1 MEIRIKNLTK
11 IFPGDSKRHIR
22 DTVAVKDLDFV
33 VPDGKLVGLLGP
45 SGCGKSTTLY
55 MISGLLK
62 PTSGEVWF
70 GDQEVTNLS
79 PEKRGIGLVFQNYAL
94 YPHMTIYKNIE
105 FPLTNLKVEVP
116 MSAFFDFH
124 MVITYTLKKDD
135 QVNGIVDATKK
146 LAFRLG
152 LKKKAVEV
160 VPNVAGDKLTLNVTL
175 KNSPESIHKIF
186 VDEFKYVVEPY
197 QLTETKQQTSEALF
211 DTTFRGTI
219 VATRDDELCDGTF
232 SGKLPESY
240 KTSEMDDTI
249 SAAKKYF
256 EAFGKPEAVSIMH
269 LHNGYELVA
278 RILDIKVKELENVAT
293 GFKGELKLLTLT
305 RVIDNVR
312 AASFE
317 KEVKGFMKEHR
328 IAFSDLKVY
337 FDKVHTKLYIEF
349 HKVTKDE
356 NAATIK
362 ALSDQLK
369 LADVE
374 TETKTA
380 INHRKLTKEERDD
393 IIHETARLVQVEEY
407 LQRKPSQLSG
417 GQQQRVAIARALV
430 KRPKVLLLDEP
441 LSNLD
446 ARLRLQTREEIRRIQ
461 QTTGI
466 TTVFVTHDQEEAMSI
481 SDEIVVMKLGEEQQ
495 IDAPQ
500 KVYNSP
506 KNLFVAQ
513 FLGTPPINVFEG
525 EVKAGKILIGDE
537 AVFETK
543 TKVADQ
549 PVYVAI
555 RPEGLVVNKEGKG
568 PSFSAEVSQVQT
580 LGRDLYI
587 VAKNPHCLQPTFK
600 AIIQNND
607 ELYHGTIKLS
617 VKPKKFYIFDKKSEQ
632 RIYLEEGEPESS
644 LPPESND
651 APVAKKK

>member
-11 IFPGDSKRHIR
+11 IFPGDNKRHIR
-22 DTVAVKDLDFV
+22 DTVAVKDLDFT

-105 FPLTNLKVEVP
+105 FPLTSLKVEVP
-116 MSAFFDFH
+116 MSTFFDFH
-124 MVITYTLKKDD
+124 LVYHYAMQPDD
-135 QVNGIVDATKK
+135 QLKGILKAIAHLASRVGLNKGQATVLPT
-146 LAFRLG
+146 LAG
-152 LKKKAVEV
+152 T
-160 VPNVAGDKLTLNVTL
+160 DLTLAITL
-175 KNSPESIHKIF
+175 HNASEAAHKMFVSEFPCIIKTAAPEESQ
-186 VDEFKYVVEPY
+186 E
-197 QLTETKQQTSEALF
+197 QTSEALF
-211 DTTFRGTI
+211 DTVFRATI
-219 VATRDDELCDGTF
+219 NDVREDEVCDVTL

-240 KTSEMDDTI
+240 LPSEMDSVITK
-249 SAAKKYF
+249 ARNFLKTY
-256 EAFGKPEAVSIMH
+256 GHPESVAVMH
-269 LHNGYELVA
+269 LHDGHELVA
-278 RILDIKVKELENVAT
+278 RVLNVKVQALVALEKDYVSALSFVSLTHVVDDI
-293 GFKGELKLLTLT
+293 
-305 RVIDNVR
+305 R
-312 AASFE
+312 AASFVREVSAFMAKE
-317 KEVKGFMKEHR
+317 KIR
-328 IAFSDLKVY
+328 FSDLKIY
-337 FDKVHTKLYIEF
+337 FDKKQTKLFVEF
-349 HKVTKDE
+349 HKVP
-356 NAATIK
+356 K
-362 ALSDQLK
+362 AMTETAIEALKKQLNLSD
-369 LADVE
+369 VE
-374 TETKTA
+374 AETHVA
-380 INHRKLTKEERDD
+380 IDHRKLTKEERDD

-461 QTTGI
+461 QETGI

-495 IDAPQ
+495 IDSPQ

-525 EVKAGKILIGDE
+525 RIEKGKIYIGDDC
-537 AVFETK
+537 VFETK
-543 TKVADQ
+543 TAVEDQ
-549 PVYVAI
+549 PLYVAI
-555 RPEGLVVNKEGKG
+555 RPEGLVVNPEANV
-568 PSFSAEVSQVQT
+568 PSFKAEVQQVQV

-587 VAKNPHCLQPTFK
+587 VGKNPACLQPSFK

-607 ELYHGTIKLS
+607 ELYHGEIRLG
-617 VKPKKFYIFDKKSEQ
+617 VKAKKFFIFNKKTEE
-632 RIYLEEGEPESS
+632 RIYLEEGE
-644 LPPESND
+644 
-651 APVAKKK
+651 AKSVGFVPQE